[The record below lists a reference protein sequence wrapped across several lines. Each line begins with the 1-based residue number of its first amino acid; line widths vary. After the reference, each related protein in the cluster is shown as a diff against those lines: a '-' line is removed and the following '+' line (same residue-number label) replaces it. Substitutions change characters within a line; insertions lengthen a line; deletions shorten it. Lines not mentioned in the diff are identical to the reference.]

1 MKGNTEVIAK
11 LNALLADELTAISQ
25 YMVHSEMAANW
36 GFDRLHEA
44 VEKRAMD
51 EMKHAESLIARVL
64 FLEGLPIVSKLLPM
78 HIGAAVHAQLQN
90 DWDAEAGAIKAY
102 NEGIALCV
110 AKGDNGSRELME
122 SILKDEEAHI
132 DLIEAQRDQIEQ
144 MGIQIFLGQQLA

>member
-1 MKGNTEVIAK
+1 MKGNTEVVDK

-44 VEKRAMD
+44 VEKRAID
-51 EMKHAESLIARVL
+51 EMKHAESLIARIL
-64 FLEGLPIVSKLLPM
+64 FLEGLPVVSKLLPM
-78 HIGAAVHAQLQN
+78 HIGAAVPEQLQN

-102 NEGIALCV
+102 NAGIALCV
-110 AKGDNGSRELME
+110 AKGDNGSREQLE

-144 MGIQIFLGQQLA
+144 MGLQIFLGQQLD

>member
-44 VEKRAMD
+44 VEKRAVD

-78 HIGAAVHAQLQN
+78 HIGAEVPAQIQN

-132 DLIEAQRDQIEQ
+132 DLLEAQRDQIEQ
-144 MGIQIFLGQQLA
+144 MGLQIFLGQQLA

>member
-78 HIGAAVHAQLQN
+78 HIGAQVPAQIQN

-132 DLIEAQRDQIEQ
+132 DLLEAQRDQIEQ
-144 MGIQIFLGQQLA
+144 MGLQIFLGQQLA

>member
-44 VEKRAMD
+44 VEKRAID
-51 EMKHAESLIARVL
+51 EMKHAESLVARVL

-78 HIGAAVHAQLQN
+78 HIGAEVPAQLQN

-132 DLIEAQRDQIEQ
+132 DLLEAQRDQIAQ
-144 MGIQIFLGQQLA
+144 MGLQIFLGQQLA

>member
-44 VEKRAMD
+44 VEKRAVD

-78 HIGAAVHAQLQN
+78 HIGAEVPAQLQN

-144 MGIQIFLGQQLA
+144 MGLQIFLGQQLA